1 MKGAARIELSG
12 VVQGVGFR
20 PFIHRLAEVYNLRG
34 WVLNSGKGVIIDV
47 EGERENIRNFYQ
59 KIFTQAPPLARIEKK
74 RIEPHPPNG
83 YRSFE
88 VKESLIQEEKS
99 TLVSPDISI
108 CFHCLDELFDAKDR
122 RYRYPFINCTNC
134 GPRFSIIRDLPYD
147 REKTTM
153 DRFTMCS
160 SCQEEYLNISQRRY
174 HTQPTACPDCGP
186 QINLM
191 QNPAPLSGAGRGAK
205 CPPKARSRPSRA
217 DGADKMQSLAKGE
230 KAIEKTI
237 ELLKK
242 GKIIAIKGL
251 GGFHLACDAT
261 SEEAVR
267 ALRKRKRRPNKPL
280 AIMSF
285 DVEKI
290 RNYCQVRE
298 KEREL
303 LKSPQRPIVLLKKRK
318 GSFPIAESIAPGNGY
333 LGVML
338 PYTPLHYLLLENS
351 FFALVM
357 TSGNLSGE
365 PLITD
370 NHDALSRLSGIA
382 DYSLIHNRDI
392 YIPCDDSIVQVMDGK
407 EHMIRRSR
415 GYIPLPIDLEFE
427 MPQVLACGGELKN
440 TFCLTRGRYA
450 FLSQHIGDLKNWEN
464 LRFYERCLEHFK
476 RLFSIEPEII
486 AHDLHPEYLSTK
498 YAVQLK
504 HDMRYAICDM
514 RLIGIQHHHAHIVSC
529 MVDNGVKGKVIGVA
543 FDGTGYGTDGK
554 IWGGEFLIADYQDFE
569 RMAHLKYIPLPG
581 GNRTI
586 EEPYRMAISYLHRT
600 LDRDFQKLKLDFD
613 RRWNKN
619 KVQILLKMIDKGINS
634 PLASSMGR
642 LFDAVS
648 SLIGICD
655 ISSYE
660 AQAAIELQQE
670 AEKVTGSK
678 LRVPGYQFEME
689 EEKGIFIINPEP
701 IILGIVEDLK
711 KKVARPIIA
720 AKFHNTVAEFT
731 LDICRCLKKKTGVD
745 RVALSGGVFQ
755 NRLLLKK
762 ILERL
767 RENSFTCYTHSKVPT
782 NDGGISLGQAV
793 IAAKQYQACSL

>member
-1 MKGAARIELSG
+1 MKGAARIEVSG

-20 PFIHRLAEVYNLRG
+20 PFIHRLAEVYNLKG

-74 RIEPHPPNG
+74 RIKPHPPNG
-83 YRSFE
+83 YKSFK

-153 DRFTMCS
+153 DRFPMCS

-186 QINLM
+186 GVELVRSS
-191 QNPAPLSGAGRGAK
+191 PPPTLSGEFA
-205 CPPKARSRPSRA
+205 SRPEGSR
-217 DGADKMQSLAKGE
+217 DPRGRVRSIFKSE
-230 KAIEKTI
+230 EAIKETI
-237 ELLKK
+237 RLLKE

-267 ALRKRKRRPNKPL
+267 ALRRRKKRPNKPL

-351 FFALVM
+351 FLALVM

-370 NHDALSRLSGIA
+370 NQEALNRLSGIA
-382 DYSLIHNRDI
+382 DHSLSNLMVSFIA
-392 YIPCDDSIVQVMDGK
+392 S
-407 EHMIRRSR
+407 S
-415 GYIPLPIDLEFE
+415 L
-427 MPQVLACGGELKN
+427 LKI
-440 TFCLTRGRYA
+440 L
-450 FLSQHIGDLKNWEN
+450 
-464 LRFYERCLEHFK
+464 
-476 RLFSIEPEII
+476 
-486 AHDLHPEYLSTK
+486 
-498 YAVQLK
+498 
-504 HDMRYAICDM
+504 
-514 RLIGIQHHHAHIVSC
+514 
-529 MVDNGVKGKVIGVA
+529 
-543 FDGTGYGTDGK
+543 
-554 IWGGEFLIADYQDFE
+554 
-569 RMAHLKYIPLPG
+569 
-581 GNRTI
+581 
-586 EEPYRMAISYLHRT
+586 RT
-600 LDRDFQKLKLDFD
+600 LPRGSRDPSG
-613 RRWNKN
+613 REA
-619 KVQILLKMIDKGINS
+619 NS
-634 PLASSMGR
+634 P
-642 LFDAVS
+642 D
-648 SLIGICD
+648 
-655 ISSYE
+655 
-660 AQAAIELQQE
+660 
-670 AEKVTGSK
+670 KV
-678 LRVPGYQFEME
+678 
-689 EEKGIFIINPEP
+689 
-701 IILGIVEDLK
+701 
-711 KKVARPIIA
+711 
-720 AKFHNTVAEFT
+720 
-731 LDICRCLKKKTGVD
+731 
-745 RVALSGGVFQ
+745 GG
-755 NRLLLKK
+755 
-762 ILERL
+762 
-767 RENSFTCYTHSKVPT
+767 
-782 NDGGISLGQAV
+782 
-793 IAAKQYQACSL
+793 